1 MEMTIEV
8 SKRKSVFSEIGKYC
22 HFSSDGD
29 YIEVVE
35 WSNSEGVDITIERK
49 RAVERFALTL
59 GEWELLQVLMNW
71 KGE

>member
-1 MEMTIEV
+1 MTIEV
-8 SKRKSVFSEIGKYC
+8 SKRNSVFSEIGKYC
-22 HFSSDGD
+22 CFSSEGD

-35 WSNSEGVDITIERK
+35 WSNAEGVDITIERK
-49 RAVERFALTL
+49 RVVERFSLTY